1 MAAMSPSNSRGST
14 LYWQHSTSPP
24 ADSPTPET
32 HNFTQ
37 IFFFSEISNIFIYLY
52 RSILP
57 RIWAQYA
64 RIFSVKTHWNPFL
77 YSSIPGSRST
87 DRVIGK
93 TPAGLYLILQN
104 PSTWS
109 WTTILWVPL
118 HSAVYDW
125 SRSGERCEILSH
137 HPRNQSW
144 REGRFFSIN
153 ILSFC
158 HHHNTRVQR
167 PDKLQELIF
176 ISTRW
181 NIFQRRYP
189 NDEMIPYCFSAWGP
203 EK

>member
-1 MAAMSPSNSRGST
+1 MSCLVVVRKTSALLWQQWVPAIAGGQLCTGNTPPVLRLTVQHLKLTT
-14 LYWQHSTSPP
+14 LHRY
-24 ADSPTPET
+24 
-32 HNFTQ
+32 
-37 IFFFSEISNIFIYLY
+37 FFFSEISNIFIYLY

-167 PDKLQELIF
+167 PDKLQEIINF
-176 ISTRW
+176 HFYHVEHFPTTIS
-181 NIFQRRYP
+181 
-189 NDEMIPYCFSAWGP
+189 
-203 EK
+203 